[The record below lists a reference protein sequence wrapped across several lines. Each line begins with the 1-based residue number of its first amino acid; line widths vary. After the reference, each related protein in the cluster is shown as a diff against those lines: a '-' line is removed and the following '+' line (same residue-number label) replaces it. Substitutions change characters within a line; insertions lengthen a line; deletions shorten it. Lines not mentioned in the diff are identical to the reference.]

1 MIQLPYFFV
10 LAVKS
15 LLKEKWINLLSIMT
29 IASGLLI
36 ISIAV
41 FGVVNITAAT
51 RQLPEKFSMIVYL
64 DDGLQKEDRAGVIS
78 SLKKNS
84 AVHSVKYISKEEA
97 LEEMKG
103 LLKDSDYVFEG
114 LDENP
119 LPDSLELKLRE
130 EAVGPEIVKKLA
142 GETLGI
148 KGVKEVD
155 YGEKFLSML
164 HSLKTGLQTVGLV
177 LIVILSAGIIF
188 VCYSTVKILFYRR
201 TEEIETYKLLGA
213 TRSFIRLPF
222 LIEGAFLGTA
232 GGVAGLLGILSFN
245 YLVLMRL
252 SLSMPLIRKILFPT
266 DLFLLLPFIG
276 LFLGV
281 TGAAIALGRIRY

>member
-1 MIQLPYFFV
+1 
-10 LAVKS
+10 
-15 LLKEKWINLLSIMT
+15 
-29 IASGLLI
+29 
-36 ISIAV
+36 
-41 FGVVNITAAT
+41 
-51 RQLPEKFSMIVYL
+51 
-64 DDGLQKEDRAGVIS
+64 
-78 SLKKNS
+78 
-84 AVHSVKYISKEEA
+84 
-97 LEEMKG
+97 
-103 LLKDSDYVFEG
+103 
-114 LDENP
+114 
-119 LPDSLELKLRE
+119 
-130 EAVGPEIVKKLA
+130 
-142 GETLGI
+142 
-148 KGVKEVD
+148 
-155 YGEKFLSML
+155 
-164 HSLKTGLQTVGLV
+164 
-177 LIVILSAGIIF
+177 LSAGIIF

>member
-1 MIQLPYFFV
+1 MIALPYSLV

-15 LLKEKWINLLSIMT
+15 LLKEKWINLLSVLT

-51 RQLPEKFSMIVYL
+51 HQLPEKFSMIVYL
-64 DDGLQKEDRAGVIS
+64 DDSLQKKDIDGVIN
-78 SLKKNS
+78 SLKKNNS
-84 AVHSVKYISKEEA
+84 VHSVKYISKEEA

-114 LDENP
+114 LDDNP

-130 EAVGPEIVKKLA
+130 ESVGPETVKKLA
-142 GETLGI
+142 RETLGI
-148 KGVKEVD
+148 EGVREVD
-155 YGEKFLSML
+155 YGEKFLAML
-164 HSLKTGLQTVGLV
+164 HGVKAGLQTVGLV
-177 LIVILSAGIIF
+177 LIVMLSVGIVF

-222 LIEGAFLGTA
+222 LIEGAFLGAA
-232 GGVAGLLGILSFN
+232 GGIISLLGILSFN
-245 YLVLMRL
+245 YLVLLRL
-252 SLSMPLIRKILFPT
+252 SLSMPLLRKILFPT
-266 DLFLLLPFIG
+266 DLFLLLPIAG
-276 LFLGV
+276 LLLGI